1 MLTSGQ
7 EKQALASR
15 SLRSALLRLLIA
27 TIFALSI
34 AVSLAT
40 SFRLWERRLDLSI
53 DASLGNAFAVLL
65 WLVVTI
71 LSGTLAVRGHARLG
85 WLSVAILAA
94 SVAIGEARDIKDAI
108 RPFFLAS
115 YPIAWMIVS
124 APIAI
129 PLLILAL
136 RTLWSAART
145 PACRVLLLAS
155 GVFATAPL
163 VLEYIPLPIGIA
175 EEGSE
180 LMAAAVLVAVLM
192 SILGWVPLS
201 STFVTWRFVAIA
213 AALTVLAAGI
223 LDAREYE
230 IRVAGTHGDRPEIDH
245 GPLTVVSQTLPVD
258 RAHLS
263 RIDVWAE
270 STGGDADLFLRLALP
285 GQPPIRESR
294 ATTRHPRWS
303 DQTVT
308 FSFAPI
314 SESQGQTYEITIG
327 SLQSSPYVFLGLST
341 DDPIPE
347 SEVQINGSSDS
358 WGNDLALRAYTPG
371 RGLVAFVALIQDRPY
386 SDILFAVE
394 ILAMWLYG
402 FVVIVWLTASRVH
415 STSRQRGAGGVLE
428 TPRRMWSAIRRNPW
442 TY

>member
-1 MLTSGQ
+1 
-7 EKQALASR
+7 
-15 SLRSALLRLLIA
+15 
-27 TIFALSI
+27 
-34 AVSLAT
+34 
-40 SFRLWERRLDLSI
+40 
-53 DASLGNAFAVLL
+53 
-65 WLVVTI
+65 
-71 LSGTLAVRGHARLG
+71 
-85 WLSVAILAA
+85 
-94 SVAIGEARDIKDAI
+94 
-108 RPFFLAS
+108 
-115 YPIAWMIVS
+115 
-124 APIAI
+124 
-129 PLLILAL
+129 
-136 RTLWSAART
+136 
-145 PACRVLLLAS
+145 
-155 GVFATAPL
+155 
-163 VLEYIPLPIGIA
+163 
-175 EEGSE
+175 
-180 LMAAAVLVAVLM
+180 M

-230 IRVAGTHGDRPEIDH
+230 IRVAGTQGDRPEIDH

-263 RIDVWAE
+263 HIDVWAD

-294 ATTRHPRWS
+294 ATTRHARWS

-314 SESQGQTYEITIG
+314 SDSQGQTYEITIG

-347 SEVQINGSSDS
+347 SVVQINGSSDS

-386 SDILFAVE
+386 PDVWIVVE
-394 ILAMWLYG
+394 MLAIWLYG

-415 STSRQRGAGGVLE
+415 TPPVTSAVRGESLKRQDE
-428 TPRRMWSAIRRNPW
+428 C
-442 TY
+442 